1 MTPEDLQ
8 AIRAIIREEIAGSE
22 QRLRA
27 EIAGSEQRLRAEIT
41 ASEQRI
47 THATAANL
55 SDLREELIRRIE
67 ELSRRIETLE
77 RRFEN
82 LTPVILSI
90 DTRMGAFT
98 RAVDQLLTAHGE
110 TANTVTTQRV
120 IDQLVA
126 RVTRI
131 EREIHPEQQQ

>member
-8 AIRAIIREEIAGSE
+8 AIRAIIREEIA
-22 QRLRA
+22 
-27 EIAGSEQRLRAEIT
+27 

-55 SDLREELIRRIE
+55 SDLREEIIRRIE

-77 RRFEN
+77 RRFEI
-82 LTPVILSI
+82 LAPVILSV

-98 RAVDQLLTAHGE
+98 RAVDQLLTTHDQ
-110 TANTVTTQRV
+110 TANTVTAQQRA

-131 EREIHPEQQQ
+131 ERELHPEPPQ